1 MRLRALNLVLLAAL
15 AAATAGCTAAGR
27 TGADWPGRVHRL
39 PPWRTGMPALLV
51 NVPETYERGLR
62 TGDDFAVH
70 LLRRPPD
77 VAGPETASLA
87 VYVGHHP
94 REPRATDIREPVTIA
109 GRETQWQGGSWKN
122 EFGRTVY
129 HAEAYVRGL
138 FDWPT
143 TWQLGA
149 QGLVVHVLI
158 WGTDKADVERL
169 MDAAR
174 SLRLEP

>member
-109 GRETQWQGGSWKN
+109 GRTIIP
-122 EFGRTVY
+122 
-129 HAEAYVRGL
+129 AYQPANVLVMAPGAFLVIGLLFGL
-138 FDWPT
+138 FYWIGNRRRERVRLAGVPAV
-143 TWQLGA
+143 A
-149 QGLVVHVLI
+149 QTAEDLAKPSSRDR
-158 WGTDKADVERL
+158 TC
-169 MDAAR
+169 
-174 SLRLEP
+174 PP